1 MGKPSIKRS
10 NLLQFSGGGLKKTKG
25 KTTLSKP
32 WTVTGSNTLRGLEKS
47 ANKKLNKHSNSLDN
61 TDWIAYHEKLR
72 KDISVNSPKSL
83 GRVSVTNNRS
93 DGIVTAEKLLKE
105 SGLTKAQ
112 ARLKKSTNLAKSK
125 QQQGLNVGRLNSVS
139 DGRRTAVSKTP
150 RPILL
155 LHQKK

>member
-1 MGKPSIKRS
+1 MGKSSINHS
-10 NLLQFSGGGLKKTKG
+10 NLLQFSGYGLKKTKG
-25 KTTLSKP
+25 KSTLSKP

-83 GRVSVTNNRS
+83 GRVSVTNNRTK
-93 DGIVTAEKLLKE
+93 GVVIAEKFFKE

-125 QQQGLNVGRLNSVS
+125 HQQGLAIGRLNSIS
-139 DGRRTAVSKTP
+139 DGRRTTISKTP